1 MVFSKSLAYSNHDIT
16 EQVWATMRKTSAWD
30 VPHKDNIEVAAL
42 DVASQESVDNLV
54 AEIIK
59 KEGNYAYLKGVRYLN
74 ASLLVIV
81 LIITFFAGRID
92 ILVNNAGFGLGGYIE
107 SVSVDEA
114 KVSKI
119 SNISWSKQN

>member
-1 MVFSKSLAYSNHDIT
+1 
-16 EQVWATMRKTSAWD
+16 MRKTSAWD

-42 DVASQESVDNLV
+42 DVTSQESVDNLV

-59 KEGNYAYLKGVRYLN
+59 KEGNYAHLRCARNSN
-74 ASLLVIV
+74 ASLLVVIV
-81 LIITFFAGRID
+81 LIVTFFTGKID

-119 SNISWSKQN
+119 FNLSHLK